1 MSLMDHNVFTEPTR
15 TEDGV
20 WRFMG
25 LEVEVILASMF
36 KGGAPLFTIRMR
48 YPRIIHGEV
57 MTHRVFNR
65 NARSS
70 RAVPVMTMLAELR
83 SGTLAGLFTPWHW
96 GKNQS
101 GMQASEENNTAVT
114 MGDVRFN
121 PGTQQLEFCEG
132 DHTREEA
139 WSMAAWNA
147 CEEAEAFHNAGYH
160 KQVVN
165 RLIEPFSYIDVLVTA
180 TDWANFLHLRDH
192 ADAEP
197 HLRDLARLIKL
208 AMDDADVRVLEPGQ
222 WHLPY
227 ITGDDIDH
235 AMDIS
240 DSRDIFNEWLCKISS
255 ARCARISY
263 KPFDGNASYD
273 KELERY
279 EMLVGN
285 GAVHATPLEHQAT
298 PDTKSWQETVR
309 IEGNVTTALKAGND
323 WDNPHLHGNLRGWIQ
338 NRKLVPNEC
347 VYDA

>member
-1 MSLMDHNVFTEPTR
+1 
-15 TEDGV
+15 
-20 WRFMG
+20 
-25 LEVEVILASMF
+25 
-36 KGGAPLFTIRMR
+36 
-48 YPRIIHGEV
+48 
-57 MTHRVFNR
+57 
-65 NARSS
+65 
-70 RAVPVMTMLAELR
+70 MTMLAELR

-101 GMQASEENNTAVT
+101 GMQASEENDELVMGIFGELDMVENTIDGVS
-114 MGDVRFN
+114 
-121 PGTQQLEFCEG
+121 
-132 DHTREEA
+132 REEA
-139 WSMAAWNA
+139 WGDAASFA
-147 CEEAEAFHNAGYH
+147 CDAAEAFHKAHYH

-165 RLIEPFSYIDVLVTA
+165 RLIEPFSYIDVLITA

-197 HLRDLARLIKL
+197 HLRDLARLVRL
-208 AMDDADVRVLEPGQ
+208 AMNDADVQVLEPGR

-227 ITGDDIDH
+227 ITGGDIDH

-240 DSRDIFNEWLCKISS
+240 DTRDTFNEWLCKISS